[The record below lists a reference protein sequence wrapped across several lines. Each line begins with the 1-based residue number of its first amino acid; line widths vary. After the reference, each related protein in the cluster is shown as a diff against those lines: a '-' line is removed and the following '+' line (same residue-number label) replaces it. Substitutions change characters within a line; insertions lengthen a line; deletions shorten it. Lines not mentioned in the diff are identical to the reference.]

1 LISRL
6 SAKIIVASQF
16 GRVLT
21 LHPKTKLG
29 KYQIPIDKTGRPKN
43 PADLW

>member
-1 LISRL
+1 
-6 SAKIIVASQF
+6 
-16 GRVLT
+16 LT